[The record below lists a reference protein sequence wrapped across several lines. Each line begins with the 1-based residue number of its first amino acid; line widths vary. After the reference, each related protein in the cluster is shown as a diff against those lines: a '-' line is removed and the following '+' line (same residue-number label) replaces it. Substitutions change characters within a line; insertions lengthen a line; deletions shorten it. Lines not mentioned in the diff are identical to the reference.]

1 MTAAMYD
8 LAIIGGGING
18 VGIARDAAG
27 RGLKVLLVERDDL
40 ASHTSSASTKL
51 VHGGLRYLEHYEF
64 NLVRKALKEREVLL
78 RAAPHIIWPMRFVLP
93 VDRGM
98 RPAWLLRLGLFLYD
112 HLGGRDILPATKSI
126 NLLQDPRGDPL
137 QKRLKKGFA
146 YSDCWVEDA
155 RLVSLTARDA
165 AEHGADIRTR
175 TECTGLDR
183 GAGHWNL
190 HIRQNGEIKTEEA
203 RVLVNAAGPWVDPV
217 TSLYDR
223 SSNAAKLR
231 LVKGSHIVVK
241 RKYEGDH
248 SYIFQNRDGRI
259 IFAIPYEGDH
269 TLIGT
274 TDEPWS
280 YAEGPARISTG
291 EIAYLCEAASEY
303 FETPVTPDDI
313 EWTYSGVRPLFD
325 DHSRSAAT
333 VTRDFV
339 FDYDN
344 AGGAPVLSI
353 FGGKITTYRV
363 LALQAIRTLS
373 DALNIDGDDW
383 TRKAHLP
390 GGDFAP
396 DGFEALVDQYAG
408 RWPFLDRSLVHRLVR
423 AYGTDTAT
431 LLGGA
436 ETVADMGAAFG
447 AGLYEIELRWLIDRE
462 FARGAEDILW
472 RRSKLGLHMSDA
484 ERQAVALWFE
494 QKPSKLTTR
503 VRFPSPAPAPP
514 RLHHRPSDRPRFP
527 GDGLHPAERKRQVEP
542 RCHRARLGSRRQ
554 R

>member
-1 MTAAMYD
+1 MYD

-93 VDRGM
+93 VDKGM

-112 HLGGRDILPATKSI
+112 HLGGREILPATSSV
-126 NLLQDPRGDPL
+126 NLLKDRRGDTL
-137 QKRLKKGFA
+137 QKRLRKGFA

-165 AEHGADIRTR
+165 AERGADIRTR
-175 TECTGLDR
+175 TECIALKR
-183 GAGHWNL
+183 GADRWNL
-190 HIRQNGEIKTEEA
+190 DIRQNGAVTTEQA

-217 TSLYDR
+217 TAMYDQ
-223 SSNAAKLR
+223 SGNAAKLR

-259 IFAIPYEGDH
+259 IFAIPYEGDY

-274 TDEPWS
+274 TDQPWS
-280 YAEGPARISTG
+280 YAEGPAEISDS
-291 EIAYLCEAASEY
+291 EIDYLCDAASEY
-303 FETPVTPDDI
+303 FEKPVERTDI
-313 EWTYSGVRPLFD
+313 VWNYSGVRPLFD
-325 DHSRSAAT
+325 DHSRTAAT

-344 AGGAPVLSI
+344 DDGAPVLSI

-373 DALNIDGDDW
+373 EELDVDGDDW
-383 TRKAHLP
+383 TKEAHLP

-396 DGFEALVDQYAG
+396 NGFDALVDQYSG
-408 RWPFLDRSLVHRLVR
+408 RWSFIDRLVLHRLVR
-423 AYGTDTAT
+423 AYGTDAASI
-431 LLGGA
+431 L
-436 ETVADMGAAFG
+436 EDVQTVADLGQEFG
-447 AGLYEIELRWLIDRE
+447 AGLYEIEILWLIDRE
-462 FARGAEDILW
+462 FACSADDVLW
-472 RRSKLGLHMSDA
+472 RRSKLGLHMTDA
-484 ERQAVALWFE
+484 DKRAVALWFD
-494 QKPSKLTTR
+494 QRSRKAKP
-503 VRFPSPAPAPP
+503 
-514 RLHHRPSDRPRFP
+514 
-527 GDGLHPAERKRQVEP
+527 
-542 RCHRARLGSRRQ
+542 
-554 R
+554 

>member
-1 MTAAMYD
+1 MPFHAKCPHAKGKQKPDILHCSIALIAGFFMTAAMYD

-27 RGLKVLLVERDDL
+27 RGLNVLLVERDDL

-78 RAAPHIIWPMRFVLP
+78 RAAPHIIWPMRFILP
-93 VDRGM
+93 VDEGM

-112 HLGGRDILPATKSI
+112 HLGGRDILPATKSL
-126 NLLQDPRGDPL
+126 NLLRDRRGDPL

-165 AEHGADIRTR
+165 AERGADIRTGA
-175 TECTGLDR
+175 ECIGLDR
-183 GAGHWNL
+183 GADSWKL
-190 HIRQNGEIKTEEA
+190 QIRQRGETKSEQA

-217 TSLYDR
+217 TALYDR
-223 SSNAAKLR
+223 GNHAAKLR

-241 RKYEGDH
+241 RKYAGDH
-248 SYIFQNRDGRI
+248 SYIFQNKDGRI
-259 IFAIPYEGDH
+259 IFAIPYEGEH

-274 TDEPWS
+274 TDEPWT
-280 YAEGPARISTG
+280 YAEGDARISDG
-291 EIAYLCEAASEY
+291 EIDYLCEAASEY
-303 FETPVTPDDI
+303 FERPVTRDDI

-344 AGGAPVLSI
+344 DRGAPVLSI

-373 DALNIDGDDW
+373 DALDVDGDDW
-383 TRKAHLP
+383 TKEAHLP
-390 GGDFAP
+390 GGDFSP
-396 DGFEALVDQYAG
+396 DGFDALVDQYAEQ
-408 RWPFLDRSLVHRLVR
+408 WDFIERSVIQRLVR
-423 AYGTDTAT
+423 AYGTDTAKI
-431 LLGGA
+431 LQNVR
-436 ETVADMGAAFG
+436 TVADLGQPFG
-447 AGLYEIELRWLIDRE
+447 AGLSEIEILWLIEHE
-462 FARGAEDILW
+462 FACTAEDILW
-472 RRSKLGLHMSDA
+472 RRSKLGLHMTDA
-484 ERQAVALWFE
+484 EQEAVALWFDQRE
-494 QKPSKLTTR
+494 QQAKANLALS
-503 VRFPSPAPAPP
+503 
-514 RLHHRPSDRPRFP
+514 
-527 GDGLHPAERKRQVEP
+527 
-542 RCHRARLGSRRQ
+542 
-554 R
+554 

>member
-1 MTAAMYD
+1 MLQCNIALFATFSMKWLMYD

-93 VDRGM
+93 VDEGM

-112 HLGGRDILPATKSI
+112 NLGGRDILPGTKTV
-126 NLLQDPRGDPL
+126 NLLKDHRGDPL

-165 AEHGADIRTR
+165 AERGADIRTR
-175 TECTGLDR
+175 AECIGLER
-183 GAGHWNL
+183 QSGHWDL
-190 HIRQNGEIKTEEA
+190 QIQQQGQTGIEQAK
-203 RVLVNAAGPWVDPV
+203 VLVNAAGPWVDPV
-217 TSLYDR
+217 TALYDR

-248 SYIFQNRDGRI
+248 SYIFQNKDERI
-259 IFAIPYEGDH
+259 IFAIPYEQDY

-274 TDEPWS
+274 TDEPWT
-280 YAEGPARISTG
+280 YAEGDAKISDG
-291 EIAYLCEAASEY
+291 EIDYLCEAASEY
-303 FETPVTPDDI
+303 FESPVTRDDI
-313 EWTYSGVRPLFD
+313 AWTYSGVRPLFD

-344 AGGAPVLSI
+344 QNGAPVLSV

-373 DALNIDGDDW
+373 DALDVDGDDW
-383 TRKAHLP
+383 TKKAPLP

-396 DGFEALVDQYAG
+396 DGFDALVAEYAD
-408 RWPFLDRSLVHRLVR
+408 RWPFLDHIDLQRLVR
-423 AYGTDTAT
+423 AYGTDTANI
-431 LLGGA
+431 LAKASNISDLGQQ
-436 ETVADMGAAFG
+436 FG
-447 AGLYEIELRWLIDRE
+447 AGLFEAEIRWLIDHE
-462 FARGAEDILW
+462 FVRTAEDVLW
-472 RRSKLGLHMSDA
+472 RRSKLGLHMSAA
-484 ERQAVALWFE
+484 EQSAVALWFE
-494 QKPSKLTTR
+494 TEDIATKANLALS
-503 VRFPSPAPAPP
+503 
-514 RLHHRPSDRPRFP
+514 
-527 GDGLHPAERKRQVEP
+527 
-542 RCHRARLGSRRQ
+542 
-554 R
+554 

>member
-93 VDRGM
+93 VDEGM

-112 HLGGRDILPATKSI
+112 HLGGRYILPGTNGI
-126 NLLQDPRGDPL
+126 NLHKDHRGDPL

-146 YSDCWVEDA
+146 YSDCWVDDA

-165 AEHGADIRTR
+165 AIRGADIRTR
-175 TECTGLDR
+175 AECVGLERAPD
-183 GAGHWNL
+183 HWNL
-190 HIRQNGEIKTEEA
+190 QIRQHGEHQTEQA

-217 TSLYDR
+217 TALYDR
-223 SSNAAKLR
+223 GNHTAKLR
-231 LVKGSHIVVK
+231 LIKGSHIVVK

-248 SYIFQNRDGRI
+248 SYIFQNKDGRI

-274 TDEPWS
+274 TDEPWH
-280 YAEGPARISTG
+280 YAEGDARISDG
-291 EIAYLCEAASEY
+291 EISYLCDAASEY
-303 FETPVTPDDI
+303 FALPVTRDDI
-313 EWTYSGVRPLFD
+313 VWTYSGVRPLFD

-344 AGGAPVLSI
+344 ANGAPVLSI

-363 LALQAIRTLS
+363 LALQAMRTLS
-373 DALNIDGDDW
+373 EALDIDGDDW
-383 TRKAHLP
+383 TREAHLP
-390 GGDFAP
+390 GGDFPP
-396 DGFEALVDQYAG
+396 DGFDALVDQYASQ
-408 RWPFLDRSLVHRLVR
+408 WNFLDRSVLHRLAR
-423 AYGTDTAT
+423 AYGTDTASI
-431 LLGGA
+431 LKNA
-436 ETVADMGAAFG
+436 RNKADMGQLFG
-447 AGLYEIELRWLIDRE
+447 AGLFEIELRWLIDHE
-462 FARGAEDILW
+462 FTRTAEDILW
-472 RRSKLGLHMSDA
+472 RRSKLGLHMSDR
-484 ERQAVALWFE
+484 EQQSVAMWFE
-494 QKPSKLTTR
+494 QQDRHAKANLKL
-503 VRFPSPAPAPP
+503 S
-514 RLHHRPSDRPRFP
+514 
-527 GDGLHPAERKRQVEP
+527 
-542 RCHRARLGSRRQ
+542 
-554 R
+554 

>member
-93 VDRGM
+93 VDKGM

-165 AEHGADIRTR
+165 AERGADIRTR

-183 GAGHWNL
+183 GADHWKL
-190 HIRQNGEIKTEEA
+190 HIRQNGKTRTEEA

-280 YAEGPARISTG
+280 YAEGRARISTG

-303 FETPVTPDDI
+303 FETPVTQDDI

-344 AGGAPVLSI
+344 TGGAPVLSI

-383 TRKAHLP
+383 TKKAHLP

-431 LLGGA
+431 LLGGV

-447 AGLYEIELRWLIDRE
+447 AGLHEIELRWLIDRE

-484 ERQAVALWFE
+484 ERQAVSLWFHQNLPQAATNPE
-494 QKPSKLTTR
+494 LS
-503 VRFPSPAPAPP
+503 
-514 RLHHRPSDRPRFP
+514 
-527 GDGLHPAERKRQVEP
+527 
-542 RCHRARLGSRRQ
+542 
-554 R
+554 

>member
-1 MTAAMYD
+1 MNVAMYD
-8 LAIIGGGING
+8 MAIIGGGING

-93 VDRGM
+93 VDKGM

-112 HLGGRDILPATKSI
+112 HLGGRDILPGTKGL
-126 NLLQDPRGDPL
+126 NLHKDHRGDSL

-165 AEHGADIRTR
+165 SERGADIRTR
-175 TECTGLDR
+175 AECVALDR
-183 GAGHWNL
+183 GADHWNL
-190 HIRQNGEIKTEEA
+190 EIRQDDAVTTEQA
-203 RVLVNAAGPWVDPV
+203 KVLVNAAGPWVDPV
-217 TSLYDR
+217 TALYDQ
-223 SSNAAKLR
+223 SGEAAKLR

-259 IFAIPYEGDH
+259 IFAIPYERDY

-274 TDEPWS
+274 TDQPWS
-280 YAEGPARISTG
+280 YAEGPAKISDD
-291 EIAYLCEAASEY
+291 EIDYLCAAASEY
-303 FETPVTPDDI
+303 FEDPVARDDSV
-313 EWTYSGVRPLFD
+313 WTYSGVRPLFD
-325 DHSRSAAT
+325 DHSRTAAT

-344 AGGAPVLSI
+344 ENGAPVLSI

-373 DALNIDGDDW
+373 EALDVDGDDW
-383 TRKAHLP
+383 TKKAHLP

-396 DGFEALVDQYAG
+396 DGFEALVDQYAS
-408 RWPFLDRSLVHRLVR
+408 RWDFLDRSVLRRLVR
-423 AYGTDTAT
+423 AYGTDTASILDGVKT
-431 LLGGA
+431 VEGLGQ
-436 ETVADMGAAFG
+436 EFG
-447 AGLYEIELRWLIDRE
+447 SSLYEIEVQWLIDRE
-462 FARGAEDILW
+462 FACSAEDVLW
-472 RRSKLGLHMSDA
+472 RRSKLGLHMS
-484 ERQAVALWFE
+484 ETEKQAVALWFE
-494 QKPSKLTTR
+494 QRKQRAKPEINLS
-503 VRFPSPAPAPP
+503 
-514 RLHHRPSDRPRFP
+514 
-527 GDGLHPAERKRQVEP
+527 
-542 RCHRARLGSRRQ
+542 
-554 R
+554 

>member
-1 MTAAMYD
+1 MTATMYD

-93 VDRGM
+93 VDDGM

-112 HLGGRDILPATKSI
+112 HLGGRDILPGTKSL
-126 NLLQDPRGDPL
+126 NLLKDHRGDPL

-165 AEHGADIRTR
+165 ANRGADIRTR
-175 TECTGLDR
+175 AECIGLDR
-183 GAGHWNL
+183 SSDHWSL
-190 HIRQNGEIKTEEA
+190 KIQQHGETVTERA
-203 RVLVNAAGPWVDPV
+203 KILVNAAGPWVDPV
-217 TSLYDR
+217 TAMYDR

-248 SYIFQNRDGRI
+248 SYIFQNSDGRI
-259 IFAIPYEGDH
+259 IFAIPYEREH

-280 YAEGPARISTG
+280 YAEGEAKISAG

-303 FETPVTPDDI
+303 FEVPVTPDDI
-313 EWTYSGVRPLFD
+313 QWTYSGVRPLFD

-344 AGGAPVLSI
+344 EKGAPVLSI

-373 DALNIDGDDW
+373 DALDIDGDDW
-383 TRKAHLP
+383 TKKAHLP
-390 GGDFAP
+390 GGDFPP
-396 DGFEALVDQYAG
+396 DGVEALVDQYADT
-408 RWPFLDRSLVHRLVR
+408 WPFLDKTVMHRLVR

-431 LLGGA
+431 MLKPVKSLA
-436 ETVADMGAAFG
+436 NMGQDFG
-447 AGLYEIELRWLIDRE
+447 AGLYEVELRWLIDHE
-462 FARGAEDILW
+462 FACTAEDVLW
-472 RRSKLGLHMSDA
+472 RRSKLGLHMS
-484 ERQAVALWFE
+484 ETEQQAVALWFDR
-494 QKPSKLTTR
+494 QDQGTKPNLALS
-503 VRFPSPAPAPP
+503 
-514 RLHHRPSDRPRFP
+514 
-527 GDGLHPAERKRQVEP
+527 
-542 RCHRARLGSRRQ
+542 
-554 R
+554 

>member
-1 MTAAMYD
+1 MIHRYAKSSHSKGKQKPFILHCSIAEIPAFSISVAMYD

-93 VDRGM
+93 VDEGM

-112 HLGGRDILPATKSI
+112 HLGGRDILPGTKSL
-126 NLLQDPRGDPL
+126 NLLKDHRGDPL
-137 QKRLKKGFA
+137 QNRLKKGFA

-165 AEHGADIRTR
+165 ANHGAEIHTR
-175 TECTGLDR
+175 AECIGLDR
-183 GAGHWNL
+183 AHDHWTL
-190 HIRQNGEIKTEEA
+190 KIQYNGETNSEQAK
-203 RVLVNAAGPWVDPV
+203 VLVNAAGPWVDPV

-223 SSNAAKLR
+223 GSNVAKLR
-231 LVKGSHIVVK
+231 LVKGSHIVIK

-248 SYIFQNRDGRI
+248 SYIFQNKDGRI
-259 IFAIPYEGDH
+259 IFAIPYEGEH

-280 YAEGPARISTG
+280 YAEGPAKISSG
-291 EIAYLCEAASEY
+291 EIDYLCEAASEY
-303 FETPVTPDDI
+303 FETPVSPDDI

-339 FDYDN
+339 FDYDKEN
-344 AGGAPVLSI
+344 GAPVLSI

-363 LALQAIRTLS
+363 LALQAMRTLS
-373 DALNIDGDDW
+373 DALDIDGDDW
-383 TRKAHLP
+383 TKKAHLP

-396 DGFEALVDQYAG
+396 DGFDALVDQYAA
-408 RWPFLDRSLVHRLVR
+408 RWGFMDRAVLHRLVR

-431 LLGGA
+431 MLRDVESSADLGKY
-436 ETVADMGAAFG
+436 FG
-447 AGLYEIELRWLIDRE
+447 AGLYAIEIRWLIDHE
-462 FARGAEDILW
+462 FARTAEDVLW
-472 RRSKLGLHMSDA
+472 RRSKLGLHMSKA
-484 ERQAVALWFE
+484 EQEAVASWFDE
-494 QKPSKLTTR
+494 E
-503 VRFPSPAPAPP
+503 
-514 RLHHRPSDRPRFP
+514 HRTAKENLALS
-527 GDGLHPAERKRQVEP
+527 
-542 RCHRARLGSRRQ
+542 
-554 R
+554 

>member
-1 MTAAMYD
+1 MLRCNIALISTFSIKSLMYD

-93 VDRGM
+93 VDEGM

-112 HLGGRDILPATKSI
+112 NLGGRNILPGTRSV
-126 NLLQDPRGDPL
+126 NLLKDRRGDPL

-165 AEHGADIRTR
+165 ADHGAEIRTR
-175 TECTGLDR
+175 AECVGLDR
-183 GAGHWNL
+183 GADHWNL
-190 HIRQNGEIKTEEA
+190 QIRQNGETTTGQA

-217 TSLYDR
+217 TALYDR
-223 SSNAAKLR
+223 SNHAAKLR

-241 RKYEGDH
+241 RKYQGDH
-248 SYIFQNRDGRI
+248 SYIFQNKDGRI

-274 TDEPWS
+274 TDEPWT
-280 YAEGPARISTG
+280 YAEGDAKISDG
-291 EIAYLCEAASEY
+291 EIAYLCDAASEY
-303 FETPVTPDDI
+303 FAKPVTRDDI
-313 EWTYSGVRPLFD
+313 QWTYSGVRPLFD

-339 FDYDN
+339 FDYDKDD
-344 AGGAPVLSI
+344 GAPVLSI

-373 DALNIDGDDW
+373 DALDVDGDDW
-383 TRKAHLP
+383 TKEAHLP
-390 GGDFAP
+390 GGDFRP
-396 DGFEALVDQYAG
+396 DGFDALVDDYAE
-408 RWPFLDRSLVHRLVR
+408 RWDFIDRSVLHRLVR
-423 AYGTDTAT
+423 AYGTDTVMILADVKSIAD
-431 LLGGA
+431 LGQ
-436 ETVADMGAAFG
+436 AFG
-447 AGLYEIELRWLIDRE
+447 AGLYEIEIHWLIDRE
-462 FARGAEDILW
+462 FACTAEDILW
-472 RRSKLGLHMSDA
+472 RRSKLGLHMSKP
-484 ERQAVALWFE
+484 EQQAVQLWF
-494 QKPSKLTTR
+494 
-503 VRFPSPAPAPP
+503 
-514 RLHHRPSDRPRFP
+514 DRRDP
-527 GDGLHPAERKRQVEP
+527 K
-542 RCHRARLGSRRQ
+542 
-554 R
+554 

>member
-1 MTAAMYD
+1 MTVPMYD

-93 VDRGM
+93 VDKGM

-112 HLGGRDILPATKSI
+112 HLGGREILPATSSV
-126 NLLQDPRGDPL
+126 NLLKDRRGDTL
-137 QKRLKKGFA
+137 QKRLRKGFA

-165 AEHGADIRTR
+165 AERGADIRTR
-175 TECTGLDR
+175 TECIALKRD
-183 GAGHWNL
+183 ADHWNL
-190 HIRQNGEIKTEEA
+190 DIRQNGAVTTEQA

-217 TSLYDR
+217 TAMYDQ
-223 SSNAAKLR
+223 SGNAAKLR

-259 IFAIPYEGDH
+259 IFAIPYEGDY

-274 TDEPWS
+274 TDQPWS
-280 YAEGPARISTG
+280 YAEGPAEISDS
-291 EIAYLCEAASEY
+291 EIDYLCDAASEY
-303 FETPVTPDDI
+303 FEKPVERSDI
-313 EWTYSGVRPLFD
+313 VWNYSGVRPLFD
-325 DHSRSAAT
+325 DHSRTAAT

-344 AGGAPVLSI
+344 DDGAPVLSI

-373 DALNIDGDDW
+373 EALDVDGDDW
-383 TRKAHLP
+383 TKEAHLP

-396 DGFEALVDQYAG
+396 DDFDALVDQYSS
-408 RWPFLDRSLVHRLVR
+408 RWSFIDQSVLHRLVR
-423 AYGTDTAT
+423 AYGTDVASILADVQTVED
-431 LLGGA
+431 LGQ
-436 ETVADMGAAFG
+436 VFG
-447 AGLYEIELRWLIDRE
+447 AGLYEIEIQWLIDRE
-462 FARGAEDILW
+462 FACSADDVLW
-472 RRSKLGLHMSDA
+472 RRSKLGLHMNDA
-484 ERQAVALWFE
+484 DKRAVALWFD
-494 QKPSKLTTR
+494 QRSRKAKPEIDLS
-503 VRFPSPAPAPP
+503 
-514 RLHHRPSDRPRFP
+514 
-527 GDGLHPAERKRQVEP
+527 
-542 RCHRARLGSRRQ
+542 
-554 R
+554 

>member
-1 MTAAMYD
+1 MLCNHVRSLCRPRYKLASKTQAKAGYIALQHCDIAQTAGFSMTGAMYD

-93 VDRGM
+93 VDEGM

-112 HLGGRDILPATKSI
+112 HLGGRDILPGTKSL
-126 NLLQDPRGDPL
+126 NLLKDHRGDPL

-165 AEHGADIRTR
+165 GDRGADIRTR
-175 TECTGLDR
+175 ANCVGLER
-183 GAGHWNL
+183 GREHWTL
-190 HIRQNGEIKTEEA
+190 EIDQKGVKRNEQA
-203 RVLVNAAGPWVDPV
+203 KVLVNAAGPWVDPV
-217 TSLYDR
+217 TALYDR
-223 SSNAAKLR
+223 SNHAAKLR

-241 RKYEGDH
+241 RKYDGDH
-248 SYIFQNRDGRI
+248 SYIFQNKDGRI
-259 IFAIPYEGDH
+259 IFAIPYESDY

-280 YAEGPARISTG
+280 YAEGPARISDG
-291 EIAYLCEAASEY
+291 EIDYLCEAASEY
-303 FETPVTPDDI
+303 FETPVVREDI

-325 DHSRSAAT
+325 DHSRTAAT

-339 FDYDN
+339 FDFDN
-344 AGGAPVLSI
+344 DNGAPVLSI

-373 DALNIDGDDW
+373 EALDVDGDDW
-383 TRKAHLP
+383 TKEAHLP
-390 GGDFAP
+390 GGDFP
-396 DGFEALVDQYAG
+396 PNGLDALVDQYAQ
-408 RWPFLDRSLVHRLVR
+408 RWPIIDRSVIHRLVR
-423 AYGTDTAT
+423 AYGTDTASI
-431 LLGGA
+431 LAECKSPADLGQK
-436 ETVADMGAAFG
+436 FG
-447 AGLYEIELRWLIDRE
+447 AGLYEIEIRWLIDRE
-462 FARGAEDILW
+462 FACTAEDVLW
-472 RRSKLGLHMSDA
+472 RRSKLGLHMNDA
-484 ERQAVALWFE
+484 EQQAVALWFE
-494 QKPSKLTTR
+494 RSGPKVKENLDLS
-503 VRFPSPAPAPP
+503 
-514 RLHHRPSDRPRFP
+514 
-527 GDGLHPAERKRQVEP
+527 
-542 RCHRARLGSRRQ
+542 
-554 R
+554 

>member
-1 MTAAMYD
+1 MLRCNIALISTFSIKSLMYD

-93 VDRGM
+93 VDEGM

-112 HLGGRDILPATKSI
+112 NLGGRDILPGTRSV
-126 NLLQDPRGDPL
+126 NLLKDRRGDPL

-165 AEHGADIRTR
+165 ADHGAEIRTR
-175 TECTGLDR
+175 AECVALDR
-183 GAGHWNL
+183 GADHWNL
-190 HIRQNGEIKTEEA
+190 QIRQNGETTTEQA

-217 TSLYDR
+217 TALYDR
-223 SSNAAKLR
+223 SNHAAKLR

-241 RKYEGDH
+241 RKYQGDH
-248 SYIFQNRDGRI
+248 SYIFQNKDGRI

-274 TDEPWS
+274 TDEPWT
-280 YAEGPARISTG
+280 YAEGDAKISDG
-291 EIAYLCEAASEY
+291 EIAYLCDAASEY
-303 FETPVTPDDI
+303 FAKPVTRDDI
-313 EWTYSGVRPLFD
+313 QWTYSGVRPLFD

-339 FDYDN
+339 FDYDKDD
-344 AGGAPVLSI
+344 GAPVLSI

-373 DALNIDGDDW
+373 DALEVDGDDW
-383 TRKAHLP
+383 TKEAHLP
-390 GGDFAP
+390 GGDFRP
-396 DGFEALVDQYAG
+396 DGFDALVDDYAE
-408 RWPFLDRSLVHRLVR
+408 RWDFIDRSVLHRLVR
-423 AYGTDTAT
+423 AYGTDTAII
-431 LLGGA
+431 LANAKSIADLGQ
-436 ETVADMGAAFG
+436 AFG
-447 AGLYEIELRWLIDRE
+447 AGLYEIEIHWLIERE
-462 FARGAEDILW
+462 FACNAEDILW
-472 RRSKLGLHMSDA
+472 RRSKLGLHMSKP
-484 ERQAVALWFE
+484 EQQAVELWFD
-494 QKPSKLTTR
+494 QQDPK
-503 VRFPSPAPAPP
+503 
-514 RLHHRPSDRPRFP
+514 
-527 GDGLHPAERKRQVEP
+527 
-542 RCHRARLGSRRQ
+542 
-554 R
+554 

>member
-93 VDRGM
+93 VDKGM

-112 HLGGRDILPATKSI
+112 HLGGRDILPATSNV
-126 NLLQDPRGDPL
+126 NLHRDHRGDSL

-165 AEHGADIRTR
+165 AERGADIRTR
-175 TECTGLDR
+175 AECVALDR
-183 GAGHWNL
+183 GPDHWNL
-190 HIRQNGEIKTEEA
+190 EILHDGSQKTEQA
-203 RVLVNAAGPWVDPV
+203 KVLVNAAGPWVDPV
-217 TSLYDR
+217 TAMYDL
-223 SSNAAKLR
+223 SNNAAKLR

-259 IFAIPYEGDH
+259 IFAIPYEADY

-274 TDEPWS
+274 TDQPWS
-280 YAEGPARISTG
+280 YAEGPAKISDS
-291 EIAYLCEAASEY
+291 EIGYLCDAASEY
-303 FETPVTPDDI
+303 FETPVSRDDI
-313 EWTYSGVRPLFD
+313 LWTYSGVRPLFD
-325 DHSRSAAT
+325 DHSRTAAT

-344 AGGAPVLSI
+344 QNGAPVLSI

-363 LALQAIRTLS
+363 LAVQAIRTLS
-373 DALNIDGDDW
+373 EALDVDGDDW
-383 TRKAHLP
+383 TKEAHLP
-390 GGDFAP
+390 GGDFPP
-396 DGFEALVDQYAG
+396 DGFDALVDQYAS
-408 RWPFLDRSLVHRLVR
+408 RWTFLDRSVVHRLVR
-423 AYGTDTAT
+423 AYGTDTAY
-431 LLGGA
+431 LLKD
-436 ETVADMGAAFG
+436 VKIIADLGQEFG
-447 AGLYEIELRWLIDRE
+447 AGLYEIEIQWLIDRE
-462 FARGAEDILW
+462 FACAAEDVLW
-472 RRSKLGLHMSDA
+472 RRSKLGLHMSD
-484 ERQAVALWFE
+484 EEQQAVLRWFD
-494 QKPSKLTTR
+494 QQDLLAKPNPDLS
-503 VRFPSPAPAPP
+503 
-514 RLHHRPSDRPRFP
+514 
-527 GDGLHPAERKRQVEP
+527 
-542 RCHRARLGSRRQ
+542 
-554 R
+554 

>member
-1 MTAAMYD
+1 MTTAMYD

-27 RGLKVLLVERDDL
+27 RGLKVLLLERDDL

-78 RAAPHIIWPMRFVLP
+78 HAAPHIIWPMRFVLP
-93 VDRGM
+93 VDKGM

-112 HLGGRDILPATKSI
+112 HLGGRDILPGTKSV
-126 NLLQDPRGDPL
+126 NLHKDHRGDPL

-165 AEHGADIRTR
+165 ASRGAEIRTR
-175 TECTGLDR
+175 TECTGLER
-183 GAGHWNL
+183 GADHWKLN
-190 HIRQNGEIKTEEA
+190 IRHHGETRTEQA

-217 TSLYDR
+217 TALYDR
-223 SSNAAKLR
+223 SNHAPKLR

-259 IFAIPYEGDH
+259 IFAIPYEGDY

-274 TDEPWS
+274 TDQPWS
-280 YAEGPARISTG
+280 YAEGDARISDS
-291 EIAYLCEAASEY
+291 EIDYLCKAASEY
-303 FETPVTPDDI
+303 FEIPVTPDDI
-313 EWTYSGVRPLFD
+313 ESTYSGVRPLFD

-373 DALNIDGDDW
+373 DALEIDGEDW
-383 TRKAHLP
+383 TKKAPLP
-390 GGDFAP
+390 GGDFP
-396 DGFEALVDQYAG
+396 PEDFDALVEQYSG
-408 RWPFLDRSLVHRLVR
+408 HWQFLDQSIVHRLVR
-423 AYGTDTAT
+423 AYGTDTAR
-431 LLGGA
+431 LLA
-436 ETVADMGAAFG
+436 QARTIADLGQEFA
-447 AGLYEIELRWLIDRE
+447 AGLYEIEIRWLIEHE
-462 FARGAEDILW
+462 FACTAEDILW
-472 RRSKLGLHMSDA
+472 RRSKLGLHMSEA
-484 ERQAVALWFE
+484 EQRAVALWFD
-494 QKPSKLTTR
+494 R
-503 VRFPSPAPAPP
+503 
-514 RLHHRPSDRPRFP
+514 HHPQGNANPELS
-527 GDGLHPAERKRQVEP
+527 
-542 RCHRARLGSRRQ
+542 
-554 R
+554 